1 MQPALL
7 AEQFDDNGIAAITLP
22 FRGKEFEVRY
32 INSGRKEVGDYQ
44 VSKAVVD
51 GKDMTVKDGKR
62 AVLTAA
68 EIDSL
73 SDGKHTIEVY
83 LQIL

>member
-1 MQPALL
+1 MR
-7 AEQFDDNGIAAITLP
+7 FNS
-22 FRGKEFEVRY
+22 GKE
-32 INSGRKEVGDYQ
+32 EVGDYQ

-51 GKDMTVKDGKR
+51 GKDMTVEDGKR

-83 LQIL
+83 L

>member
-32 INSGRKEVGDYQ
+32 INSGKKEVGEYQ
-44 VSKAVVD
+44 VTKAIAD
-51 GKDMTVKDGKR
+51 GKELTVEDGRR

-73 SDGKHTIEVY
+73 SDGKHTIEVF
-83 LQIL
+83 L

>member
-1 MQPALL
+1 MQPAL
-7 AEQFDDNGIAAITLP
+7 FFFFFYDNGSAAITLR

-32 INSGRKEVGDYQ
+32 INSGKKEVGDYQ
-44 VSKAVVD
+44 VSKATVD
-51 GKDMTVKDGKR
+51 GKDMTVEDGKR

-83 LQIL
+83 L